1 TALTVIMFVT
11 VSQVIRAVPVP
22 CDSGCAG
29 FSLSGLSPGATGPV
43 ATNVRVA
50 AGLLTATMTKRANT
64 HPICFIKI
72 LLCGGVYH
80 IGKSQPVGCLVNVR
94 SALLS
99 VANC

>member
-1 TALTVIMFVT
+1 MQQWICAAVVFVVNPLKTAFTVMMFVT

-64 HPICFIKI
+64 HPICFIEV
-72 LLCGGVYH
+72 LL
-80 IGKSQPVGCLVNVR
+80 LRR
-94 SALLS
+94 SLS
-99 VANC
+99 H